1 MKKLIENK
9 IKFLEKVLEEMKKD
23 YESME
28 FTTVSIENHYSM
40 EELIYNSQIKVLKQ
54 ILKESENLTK

>member
-1 MKKLIENK
+1 MRKKIEEK
-9 IKFLEKVLEEMKKD
+9 ISFLEAVLRDMKKD

-28 FTTVSIENHYSM
+28 FITAQIENDYSV

-54 ILKESENLTK
+54 ILKES

>member
-1 MKKLIENK
+1 MKKKIEDK
-9 IKFLEKVLEEMKKD
+9 ILFLESVLRDMKKD

-28 FTTVSIENHYSM
+28 FTTIEIENDYTI

-54 ILKESENLTK
+54 ILKES